1 MHLLHGRAPI
11 SRPAYWQKVLDDMY
25 VLYLISFDLI
35 GFTNKCLA
43 VIERYYLDLQFQITQ
58 RFTDFQL
65 IPIISFVY
73 ALSLHM
79 LSAHP
84 RKLLISC
91 TCMVNLRHKAELPRL
106 LPDPNA
112 DQKWYQNQ
120 SLREYLLQVTVI
132 LIQ

>member
-1 MHLLHGRAPI
+1 
-11 SRPAYWQKVLDDMY
+11 MY

-35 GFTNKCLA
+35 GFTNKYLA

-79 LSAHP
+79 LSARP

-112 DQKWYQNQ
+112 DQKWYQDQ